1 MNIFLF
7 LFRLIIKKRLTK
19 KEKQDIIKRLQV
31 KKKLYKKRR
40 DGL

>member
-7 LFRLIIKKRLTK
+7 LFRLIVRKRLTK

-31 KKKLYKKRR
+31 KKKLYKKRI